1 MKDKDPKDISDLLSD
16 LKIKDN
22 ENNLG
27 QYTIKKLDV
36 IVDIKILYNWYWYD
50 ARKVRKNISYHHVS
64 PKKRSI
70 FIFKL
75 FLVTL
80 DWVDISKK
88 GASNLSTNIIYIIE

>member
-27 QYTIKKLDV
+27 KYTIKKLDV
-36 IVDIKILYNWYWYD
+36 KVDIKILY
-50 ARKVRKNISYHHVS
+50 ISIVLKRHVS
-64 PKKRSI
+64 PKKRNI

-75 FLVTL
+75 LLVNVPL
-80 DWVDISKK
+80 KVVK
-88 GASNLSTNIIYIIE
+88 